1 MINYMRIKG
10 KKTAF
15 KSLTAKGC
23 GLNVIIMTQT
33 LEEVRA
39 LYNRPLLDLIY
50 DAASAHRANHDH
62 HEMQMCTL
70 LSIKTG
76 GCMEDCKYCS
86 QSIHNNADL
95 EKEILMKTDEV
106 LAQAR
111 AAKESGSTR
120 FCMGAAWPRVLDGR
134 AFDRVCDMVRG
145 VSEMGM
151 EACCTLGMLTEDQAM
166 KLKEAGL
173 TAYNHNL
180 DTSEEFYDKI
190 ITTRTYQD
198 RLDTLANVAKAGI
211 SACCGGILGLGES
224 EEDRISL
231 LHTLSNLDP
240 QPESVPINM
249 LVPVEGTPLAKV
261 APLDIFEWI
270 RCIAVARILMP
281 KAMVRLSAGRLE
293 ISKEAQAMA
302 FMAGANAIFTGE
314 KLLTT
319 ANPEADF
326 DMQLLDELGMKPR
339 APYKDGSVV
348 TAQNNGQGG
357 SASAETTAR
366 QGCGKPGGCG
376 CAQRNNQQE
385 QAA

>member
-1 MINYMRIKG
+1 MNLEDVKDLY
-10 KKTAF
+10 KK
-15 KSLTAKGC
+15 
-23 GLNVIIMTQT
+23 
-33 LEEVRA
+33 
-39 LYNRPLLDLIY
+39 PLLDLIY
-50 DAASAHRANHDH
+50 DAATVHRANHDH
-62 HEMQMCTL
+62 YEMQMCTL

-106 LAQAR
+106 LEQAR
-111 AAKESGSTR
+111 KAKEAGSTR

-134 AFDRVCDMVRG
+134 AFDRVCDMVKG
-145 VSEMGM
+145 VSDMGM
-151 EACCTLGMLTEDQAM
+151 EACCTLGMLTEEQAV

-180 DTSEEFYDKI
+180 DTSEEYYEKI
-190 ITTRTYQD
+190 ISTRTYQD

-211 SACCGGILGLGES
+211 SACCGGILGMGET
-224 EEDRISL
+224 EDDRIKL

-249 LVPVEGTPLAKV
+249 LVPVKGTPLENV
-261 APLDIFEWI
+261 EMLDIFEWI

-281 KAMVRLSAGRLE
+281 KSMVRLSAGRLE

-319 ANPEADF
+319 PNPEKDF
-326 DMQLLDELGMKPR
+326 DYELLGELGMKPR
-339 APYKDGSVV
+339 EPYKDGSNTGNAVA
-348 TAQNNGQGG
+348 AQG
-357 SASAETTAR
+357 
-366 QGCGKPGGCG
+366 GCGKPGGCG
-376 CAQRNNQQE
+376 CAAQE
-385 QAA
+385 AA